1 MTCNETALWDFGY
14 ASAGAVLAAAECRA
28 LISCYANAKLFRSRI
43 EMARFRFGL
52 GDYQYF
58 ADPLPQPVAE
68 LRERFYTLLAPLA
81 DRWMEALGLPQRYP
95 ADLAAFRAHCRA
107 HGQAKPTP
115 LLLHYETGGYNC
127 LHQDLYG
134 DIVFPFQVVV
144 CLSRP
149 GEDFTGGEFLIV
161 EQRPRA
167 QSVGHAIPLRQ
178 GEAMIFS
185 TRYRPVKGSRG
196 FYRAN
201 LKHGV
206 SRVLSGARYTL
217 GIILHDAR

>member
-1 MTCNETALWDFGY
+1 MNLDETHLWEHGF
-14 ASAGAVLAAAECRA
+14 ASAGPVLNQEACGH
-28 LISCYANAKLFRSRI
+28 LIRSYADPALFRSRI
-43 EMARFRFGL
+43 EMSRYRFGQ